1 MSVRIAI
8 DAMGG
13 DLAPKAL
20 VDGAVKAAAA
30 NPDVQIILVGQP
42 DKLPQENALPNNVTI
57 EEAATVMAMDESVEN
72 LRKKRDS
79 SIWVAT
85 KMVKEGRADAVIS
98 AGSTGAQMA
107 SALLL
112 LGRIPGIT
120 RPGICTVFPTLTG
133 GSILLDI
140 GANLELEVE
149 QYLQFAVLGKVAAQA
164 LLKAENPT
172 IGLLNNGTEE
182 HKGTDKLV
190 EAHKLLKQ
198 SGLNFVGNYEAR
210 DLMSGKVDVIVTD
223 GFTGNAVLKTSE
235 GLAKTFM
242 NLLKKELSAG
252 LTRRLG
258 AALIMPGLQNLKQ
271 MLDYK
276 AIGGAPLLGVGGLSL
291 VCHGSSDAAMIE
303 SAVKQTVNL
312 QQSGFIDA
320 LKEQAASFFRQDKK
334 GAAENN

>member
-140 GANLELEVE
+140 GANLELNVE

-291 VCHGSSDAAMIE
+291 VCHGSSDAATIE

>member
-20 VDGAVKAAAA
+20 VDGAIKAATA
-30 NPDVQIILVGQP
+30 DQEVQIILVGQP
-42 DKLPQENALPNNVTI
+42 DKLPQEQALPANVTV
-57 EEAATVMAMDESVEN
+57 EEAATVMEMDESVEN

-120 RPGICTVFPTLTG
+120 RPGICTVFPTVKGG

-140 GANLELEVE
+140 GANLELDVE
-149 QYLQFAVLGKVAAQA
+149 QYLQFAVLGQVAAQA
-164 LLKAENPT
+164 LLQVENPT
-172 IGLLNNGTEE
+172 IALLNNGTEE

-190 EAHKLLKQ
+190 EAHQLLKK

-210 DLMSGKVDVIVTD
+210 DLMSGNVNVIVTD

-235 GLAKTFM
+235 GLAKTFVGV
-242 NLLKKELSAG
+242 LKQELSA
-252 LTRRLG
+252 TMVRRIG
-258 AALIMPGLQNLKQ
+258 AALVMPGLNRLKQ

-276 AIGGAPLLGVGGLSL
+276 KIGGAPLLGVGGLSV
-291 VCHGSSDAAMIE
+291 VCHGSSDAVTIE
-303 SAVKQTVNL
+303 AAVRQTVNL
-312 QQSGFIDA
+312 HNSGFITA
-320 LKEQAASFFRQDKK
+320 MKEQVANFFVDKK
-334 GAAENN
+334 AKEN

>member
-20 VDGAVKAAAA
+20 VDGAVKAATV

-42 DKLPQENALPNNVTI
+42 DKLPQEGSLPNNVTI
-57 EEAATVMAMDESVEN
+57 EEAASVMAMDESVEN

-85 KMVKEGRADAVIS
+85 KMVKEGRADAIIS

-120 RPGICTVFPTLTG
+120 RPGICTVFPTITG

-140 GANLELEVE
+140 GANLEIDVE

-164 LLKAENPT
+164 LLKVENPT

-190 EAHKLLKQ
+190 EAHHLLKQ
-198 SGLNFVGNYEAR
+198 SGLNFIGNYEAR
-210 DLMSGKVDVIVTD
+210 DLMSGNVNVIVTD

-242 NLLKKELSAG
+242 GLL
-252 LTRRLG
+252 
-258 AALIMPGLQNLKQ
+258 
-271 MLDYK
+271 
-276 AIGGAPLLGVGGLSL
+276 
-291 VCHGSSDAAMIE
+291 
-303 SAVKQTVNL
+303 
-312 QQSGFIDA
+312 
-320 LKEQAASFFRQDKK
+320 SFLPV
-334 GAAENN
+334 

>member
-1 MSVRIAI
+1 
-8 DAMGG
+8 
-13 DLAPKAL
+13 
-20 VDGAVKAAAA
+20 
-30 NPDVQIILVGQP
+30 
-42 DKLPQENALPNNVTI
+42 
-57 EEAATVMAMDESVEN
+57 MAMDESVEN

-140 GANLELEVE
+140 GANLELNVE

-291 VCHGSSDAAMIE
+291 VCHGSSDAATIE

>member
-1 MSVRIAI
+1 MSVRIAV

-20 VDGAVKAAAA
+20 VDGAVKAAADPA
-30 NPDVQIILVGQP
+30 VQIILVGQP
-42 DKLPQENALPNNVTI
+42 DKLPQEQSLPNNVTI

-133 GSILLDI
+133 GSVLLDI

-164 LLKAENPT
+164 LLNVEDPA

-190 EAHKLLKQ
+190 EAYQLLKN
-198 SGLNFVGNYEAR
+198 SGLNFAGNYEAR

-242 NLLKKELSAG
+242 NLLKQELTANMRS
-252 LTRRLG
+252 RMG
-258 AALIMPGLQNLKQ
+258 AALVMPGLKKMKQ
-271 MLDYK
+271 LLDYK
-276 AIGGAPLLGVGGLSL
+276 KVGGAPLLGVGGLSL
-291 VCHGSSDAAMIE
+291 VCHGSSDAEMIA
-303 SAVKQTVNL
+303 SAVKQTMNL
-312 QQSGFIDA
+312 HQTGFITA
-320 LKEQAASFFRQDKK
+320 MREQVASFFQQKK
-334 GAAENN
+334 

>member
-20 VDGAVKAAAA
+20 VEGAIKAATA
-30 NPDVQIILVGQP
+30 DQEVQIILVGQP
-42 DKLPQENALPNNVTI
+42 DKLPQEQALPANVTV

-120 RPGICTVFPTLTG
+120 RPGICTIFPSLKG

-140 GANLELEVE
+140 GANLELDVE
-149 QYLQFAVLGKVAAQA
+149 QYLQFAVLGQVAAQA
-164 LLKAENPT
+164 LLQVENPT
-172 IGLLNNGTEE
+172 IALLNNGTEE

-190 EAHKLLKQ
+190 EAHQLLKK
-198 SGLNFVGNYEAR
+198 SGLNFVGNFEAR
-210 DLMSGKVDVIVTD
+210 DLMSGNVDVIVTD

-235 GLAKTFM
+235 GLAKTFVGV
-242 NLLKKELSAG
+242 LKQELSA
-252 LTRRLG
+252 TPVRRFG
-258 AALIMPGLQNLKQ
+258 AALVMPGLKKLKQ

-276 AIGGAPLLGVGGLSL
+276 KVGGAPLLGVGGLSV
-291 VCHGSSDAAMIE
+291 VCHGSSDAVTIE
-303 SAVKQTVNL
+303 AAVKQTVNL
-312 QQSGFIDA
+312 HKSDFIPA
-320 LKEQAASFFRQDKK
+320 MKERAASIFVK
-334 GAAENN
+334 

>member
-20 VDGAVKAAAA
+20 VEGAVKAANA
-30 NPDVQIILVGQP
+30 DREVQIILVGQP
-42 DKLPQENALPNNVTI
+42 DKLPPEQSLPDNVTV

-85 KMVKEGRADAVIS
+85 KMVKEGRADAIIS

-120 RPGICTVFPTLTG
+120 RPGICTVFPTLKG

-182 HKGTDKLV
+182 HKGTDKLI
-190 EAHKLLKQ
+190 EAHQLLKK
-198 SGLNFVGNYEAR
+198 SGLNFIGNYEAR
-210 DLMSGKVDVIVTD
+210 ELMSGNVDVIVTD

-242 NLLKKELSAG
+242 SVLKQELSA
-252 LTRRLG
+252 TPMRRMG
-258 AALIMPGLQNLKQ
+258 AALIMPGLKNLKQ

-276 AIGGAPLLGVGGLSL
+276 SIGGAPLLGVGGLSL
-291 VCHGSSDAAMIE
+291 VCHGSSDAVTIE

-312 QQSGFIDA
+312 QKSGFIA
-320 LKEQAASFFRQDKK
+320 EMKEQVASFFKQD
-334 GAAENN
+334 

>member
-30 NPDVQIILVGQP
+30 APDVQIILVGQP
-42 DKLPQENALPNNVTI
+42 DKLPQEQSLPDNVTI

-112 LGRIPGIT
+112 LGRIPGIA

-164 LLKAENPT
+164 LLNVENPT

-190 EAHKLLKQ
+190 AAHQLLKQ

-210 DLMSGKVDVIVTD
+210 DLMSGKVNVIVTD

-242 NLLKKELSAG
+242 GLLKKELSASM
-252 LTRRLG
+252 TRRLG

-291 VCHGSSDAAMIE
+291 VCHGSSDAETIQ

-312 QQSGFIDA
+312 QQSGFIEA
-320 LKEQAASFFRQDKK
+320 TKQQAASFFSK
-334 GAAENN
+334 N

>member
-1 MSVRIAI
+1 
-8 DAMGG
+8 MGG

-20 VDGAVKAAAA
+20 VDGAVKAAAD
-30 NPDVQIILVGQP
+30 PDVQIILVGQP
-42 DKLPQENALPNNVTI
+42 DKLPQEQSLPNNVTI

-133 GSILLDI
+133 GSVLLDI

-164 LLKAENPT
+164 LLNVEDPA

-190 EAHKLLKQ
+190 EAYQLLKN
-198 SGLNFVGNYEAR
+198 SGLNFAGNYEAR

-242 NLLKKELSAG
+242 NLLKQELTANMRS
-252 LTRRLG
+252 RMG
-258 AALIMPGLQNLKQ
+258 AALVMPGLKKMKQ
-271 MLDYK
+271 LLDYK
-276 AIGGAPLLGVGGLSL
+276 KVGGAPLLGVGGLSL
-291 VCHGSSDAAMIE
+291 VCHGSSDAEMIA
-303 SAVKQTVNL
+303 SAVKQTMNL
-312 QQSGFIDA
+312 HQTGFITA
-320 LKEQAASFFRQDKK
+320 MREQAASFFQQKK
-334 GAAENN
+334 

>member
-20 VDGAVKAAAA
+20 VDGAVKAASGVQ
-30 NPDVQIILVGQP
+30 DVQIILVGQT
-42 DKLPQENALPNNVTI
+42 DKLPQESSLPDNVTI

-120 RPGICTVFPTLTG
+120 RPGICTVFPTVKG

-140 GANLELEVE
+140 GANLELDVE
-149 QYLQFAVLGKVAAQA
+149 QYVQFAVLGKVAAQA
-164 LLKAENPT
+164 LLKVENPT

-190 EAHKLLKQ
+190 EAHQLLKK

-210 DLMSGKVDVIVTD
+210 DLMSGQVDVIVTD

-242 NLLKKELSAG
+242 SLLKQELSAG
-252 LTRRLG
+252 MTRRLG
-258 AALIMPGLQNLKQ
+258 AALIMPGLKKLKQ

-291 VCHGSSDAAMIE
+291 VCHGSSDAQTIE
-303 SAVKQTVNL
+303 SAIKQTVGL
-312 QQSGFIDA
+312 QQSGFIES
-320 LKEQAASFFRQDKK
+320 LREQAASFFQQK
-334 GAAENN
+334 